1 MTKGPEN
8 YTADRG
14 DGGHPGPDRKFVARR
29 LKEARIAAGLSQA
42 EAARRAGISPV
53 SIFRLERGDH
63 LPRRTTLGALARAY
77 GRSPDWF
84 TDPSLAT
91 SGPRWHGERDPD
103 LGPGS
108 DMEVMSVPLI
118 ATKAGICSLGLD
130 MTPIDWY
137 PMRQDKLVAEGTCAR
152 HCGLVEVRG
161 DSMSRRCPPGSL
173 VLVDMSR
180 REFRDGRVHLP
191 GDRPGRRG
199 GREDG
204 VPGRSPVDPG
214 PGPPGLASPALQHLL
229 AGPRAGYRMP
239 DPPGVAFLSMQEW
252 ETPPKWAWN
261 PVASSAT
268 SVWFPP
274 VKPFRSLGRSSVG
287 GETLSSETFA
297 STVRRPPWQGK
308 PDGAVGL
315 AEDAQGVGL

>member
-1 MTKGPEN
+1 
-8 YTADRG
+8 
-14 DGGHPGPDRKFVARR
+14 
-29 LKEARIAAGLSQA
+29 
-42 EAARRAGISPV
+42 
-53 SIFRLERGDH
+53 
-63 LPRRTTLGALARAY
+63 
-77 GRSPDWF
+77 
-84 TDPSLAT
+84 
-91 SGPRWHGERDPD
+91 
-103 LGPGS
+103 
-108 DMEVMSVPLI
+108 MSVPLI

-137 PMRQDKLVAEGTCAR
+137 PMRQDKLVDEGTCAR

-161 DSMSRRCPPGSL
+161 DSMSPRCPPGSL

-180 REFRDGRVHLP
+180 REFRDGSIYLVTDPVEGVVVRMACQ
-191 GDRPGRRG
+191 
-199 GREDG
+199 DG
-204 VPGRSPVDPG
+204 HRWILVPDHR
-214 PGPPGLASPALQHLL
+214 GLASPALQHLL
-229 AGPRAGYRMP
+229 EGPRAGYRMP